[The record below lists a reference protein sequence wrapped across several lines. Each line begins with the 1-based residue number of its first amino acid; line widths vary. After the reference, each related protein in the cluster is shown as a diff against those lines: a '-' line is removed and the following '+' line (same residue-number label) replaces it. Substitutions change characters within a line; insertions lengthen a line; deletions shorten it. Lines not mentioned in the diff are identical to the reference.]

1 MTPSR
6 KNLCAGVLLII
17 IVAAGMFVYMYELLE
32 I

>member
-6 KNLCAGVLLII
+6 KNLYAGVLLII
-17 IVAAGMFVYMYELLE
+17 ILAAGMFVHMFELLE